1 MQEKPIQISGSFIE
15 DSAKIGQPVHY
26 VLKVLHSKNQE
37 LFFPGN
43 NKKFGHFEP
52 IKKEYF
58 STQTSEKGSLD
69 SAIYTFKFFDI
80 ADFQTLSL
88 PIYLINKSDCTQ
100 IYPKVDTLFLK
111 RLLPH
116 PELINVDTMIRN
128 VEIPLIKPKTNIKNV
143 FIGGVEILL
152 FSGIIY
158 WVFGANISRTYR
170 YYKLW
175 RKNIEFRRVFQR
187 QSRSISQDP
196 KGIQRLENAT
206 LVWKI
211 YIEKLTKTP
220 FSTFTTTEMVD
231 NLKDKRLAKAL
242 KAIDS
247 AIYGGNFS
255 EKTMES
261 VNIMVEIAN
270 AAYQTER
277 RKIKLERKKK

>member
-1 MQEKPIQISGSFIE
+1 MQEKPIQIYGSFIE
-15 DSAKIGQPVHY
+15 DSAKIGQPVRY
-26 VLKVLHSKNQE
+26 VLKALHSKNQE

-43 NKKFGHFEP
+43 NTKIGHFEP

-58 STQTSEKGSLD
+58 STQTTEKGSLD

-80 ADFQTLSL
+80 ADYQTLSL
-88 PIYLINKSDCTQ
+88 PIYVINASDCTQ
-100 IYPKVDTLFLK
+100 IYPKVDTIFLK
-111 RLLPH
+111 RLVPH
-116 PELINVDTMIRN
+116 PELIDVDTLIGN
-128 VEIPLIKPKTNIKNV
+128 VEIPLIKPKANIKNL

-152 FSGIIY
+152 ITGIIY
-158 WVFGANISRTYR
+158 WVFGANISRAFR

-175 RKNIEFRRVFQR
+175 RKNLEFRRAFQR

-206 LVWKI
+206 LVWKK

-231 NLKDKRLAKAL
+231 NLKDRRLAKAL

-255 EKTMES
+255 EKTMDS

>member
-1 MQEKPIQISGSFIE
+1 MQEKPIQIQGAFIE

-43 NKKFGHFEP
+43 NTKIGHFEP

-80 ADFQTLSL
+80 ADFQILSL
-88 PIYLINKSDCTQ
+88 PIYLINAADCTQ
-100 IYPKVDTLFLK
+100 IYPKADTIFIK
-111 RLLPH
+111 RLVPH
-116 PELINVDTMIRN
+116 PELINLNTLIGK
-128 VEIPLIKPKTNIKNV
+128 VEVPLLKPKTDIKNV
-143 FIGGVEILL
+143 FIGGIEILVVT
-152 FSGIIY
+152 GIIY

-170 YYKLW
+170 YYLLW
-175 RKNIEFRRVFQR
+175 RKNIEFKRAFQR

-196 KGIQRLENAT
+196 KGIRRLENAI

-247 AIYGGNFS
+247 AIYGRNFS

-261 VNIMVEIAN
+261 VNLMVEIAS

>member
-1 MQEKPIQISGSFIE
+1 MQEKPIQIYGSFIE

-43 NKKFGHFEP
+43 NIKIGHFEP

-58 STQTSEKGSLD
+58 STQTSGKISLD

-80 ADFQTLSL
+80 ANFQTLSL
-88 PIYLINKSDCTQ
+88 PIYLINTSDCTR
-100 IYPKVDTLFLK
+100 IYPKVDTIFLK
-111 RLLPH
+111 RLIPH
-116 PELINVDTMIRN
+116 PELINVNDLLSN
-128 VEIPLIKPKTNIKNV
+128 FEIPLLKPKTDIKNV
-143 FIGGVEILL
+143 FIGGIEILL
-152 FSGIIY
+152 VSGIVY
-158 WVFGANISRTYR
+158 WIFGANIGRTYR

-175 RKNIEFRRVFQR
+175 RKNIEFRRAFQR

-211 YIEKLTKTP
+211 YIEKLIKTP

-261 VNIMVEIAN
+261 VNIMVDIAN
-270 AAYQTER
+270 TVYQSER

>member
-1 MQEKPIQISGSFIE
+1 MQEKPIQIQGAFIE

-43 NKKFGHFEP
+43 NTKIGHFEP

-80 ADFQTLSL
+80 ADFQILSL
-88 PIYLINKSDCTQ
+88 PIYLINAADCTQ
-100 IYPKVDTLFLK
+100 IYPKADTIFIK
-111 RLLPH
+111 RLVPH
-116 PELINVDTMIRN
+116 PELLNLNTLISK
-128 VEIPLIKPKTNIKNV
+128 VEVPLLKPKTDIKNV
-143 FIGGVEILL
+143 FIGGIEILVVT
-152 FSGIIY
+152 GIIY

-170 YYKLW
+170 YYLLW
-175 RKNIEFRRVFQR
+175 RKNIEFKRAFQR

-196 KGIQRLENAT
+196 KGIRRLENAI

-247 AIYGGNFS
+247 AIYGRNFS

-261 VNIMVEIAN
+261 VNLMVEIAS

>member
-15 DSAKIGQPVHY
+15 DSAKIGQPIHY

-43 NKKFGHFEP
+43 TTNIGYFEP

-58 STQTSEKGSLD
+58 STKTTEKGSLD
-69 SAIYTFKFFDI
+69 SAIYTFKFFNI

-88 PIYLINKSDCTQ
+88 PIYIINASDCTQ
-100 IYPKVDTLFLK
+100 IYPKADTIFLK
-111 RLLPH
+111 RLVIH
-116 PELINVDTMIRN
+116 PEKINLDTILN
-128 VEIPLIKPKTNIKNV
+128 TIKVPLLKPKTDIKNV
-143 FIGGVEILL
+143 LIGGLEILL
-152 FSGIIY
+152 MSGIVY
-158 WVFGANISRTYR
+158 WIFGNRIGRAYR

-175 RKNIEFRRVFQR
+175 RKNIEFKRAFQR
-187 QSRSISQDP
+187 QSRQISQDP
-196 KGIQRLENAT
+196 KGIRRLENAI

-231 NLKDKRLAKAL
+231 NLSDKRLAKAL

-247 AIYGGNFS
+247 AIYGRNFS
-255 EKTMES
+255 EKTLES
-261 VNIMVEIAN
+261 VNIMVEIATT
-270 AAYQTER
+270 AYQTER